1 MKTLFYRVLVL
12 LLAALSS
19 GPVLRAQSVRD
30 EPPVLF
36 RTLALG
42 EPIDGVFY
50 DVRPG
55 KAVAL
60 SAARGGFS
68 SAYESPEGGR
78 VQIYREFPP
87 IPPETKPRR
96 VPVAEAQLGKGGP
109 WLLMLVTSPDRR
121 SGEHGRIQAIAVDDS
136 WDVHPVKTM
145 RVINYLRWRAR
156 AAVKIGESAVEV
168 PAGQSHIFPYPGE
181 NEESWVQVA
190 VMEDEGWVMRASE
203 PKATFAKTRST
214 LILSHA
220 PPTPEE
226 PNPREV
232 VISSLIEIAPK
243 PPSAPMTVAAQSGRR

>member
-1 MKTLFYRVLVL
+1 MKTFFYRVLVL
-12 LLAALSS
+12 VITAMSS
-19 GPVLRAQSVRD
+19 ASVLPAQSDRA

-42 EPIDGVFY
+42 ESIDGVFY
-50 DVRPG
+50 EVRPG

-68 SAYESPEGGR
+68 AAYESPEGGR
-78 VQIYREFPP
+78 VQIYREVPP

-109 WLLMLVTSPDRR
+109 WLLMLVTSPDSR
-121 SGEHGRIQAIAVDDS
+121 SGEPKRIQAVAVDDS
-136 WDVHPVKTM
+136 WDVHPVKTI

-156 AAVKIGESAVEV
+156 AAVKIGGSAVEV
-168 PAGQSHIFPYPGE
+168 PAGQSQIFSYPGE
-181 NEESWVQVA
+181 SEESWVQVA
-190 VMEDEGWVMRASE
+190 VLEDEGWVMRASE

-214 LILSHA
+214 LILSHV
-220 PPTPEE
+220 PPTREE
-226 PNPREV
+226 PTPRGV

-243 PPSAPMTVAAQSGRR
+243 PPAGPVTVAQSGRR